1 MKKIIFTLIALCV
14 MTSGFAQG
22 KVQPTRK
29 NTTIQKAVAKSPSLI
44 GSWVTDFRQFIDNDK
59 SVDFK
64 KANLIMTFSPT
75 GANINMDADMAV
87 ETEGETML
95 IGLNVAG
102 KGTYKKNGNML
113 TINFSSSKPVLT
125 VTKVKMSQKMEEMLK
140 MAGMSTNSIKQMM
153 LDELKNDKGVTE
165 MFSELNGDL
174 RIEKHTSTQLVL
186 IEPDDGTTLSFTRR

>member
-1 MKKIIFTLIALCV
+1 MKKILFTLIALCV

-29 NTTIQKAVAKSPSLI
+29 NTTIQKAAANSPSLI
-44 GSWVTDFRQFIDNDK
+44 GSWVTDFRSFVDNDG
-59 SVDFK
+59 SVDFR
-64 KANLIMTFSPT
+64 KADLVLTFNPT
-75 GANINMDADMAV
+75 GANINMDAEIAV
-87 ETEGETML
+87 ETEGETLL

-125 VTKVKMSQKMEEMLK
+125 VTKVKMSQRMEEMLK

-153 LDELKNDKGVTE
+153 LDELKNDKDVTE

-186 IEPDDGTTLSFTRR
+186 TEPDDGTTLSFTRR